1 MGRVS
6 SVQLKTGRPQMLNPS
21 REFDTGPRPK
31 AQGGLS
37 PALNRPSEELGNPTQ
52 SDPEHFAITAVTE
65 IDKLMEDL
73 RSARDYLKEEAE
85 RIQRETAQLKTMS
98 KAALASVH
106 LVSGNLSKWRGD
118 QKAA

>member
-1 MGRVS
+1 
-6 SVQLKTGRPQMLNPS
+6 
-21 REFDTGPRPK
+21 
-31 AQGGLS
+31 
-37 PALNRPSEELGNPTQ
+37 
-52 SDPEHFAITAVTE
+52 
-65 IDKLMEDL
+65 MEDL

-106 LVSGNLSKWRGD
+106 LVSGNLSKWRDD